1 MNQQN
6 HGSAHVAYRTIA
18 LRVGGCDAGTT
29 VPQKKEPG
37 TLANP
42 SNLSLPRIPFLTP
55 SRSGAPGR
63 GKLVFSL
70 SHDITSPLDCVLL
83 NDDVMC
89 FVRLRSFF
97 RAD

>member
-6 HGSAHVAYRTIA
+6 YGSAHVAYRSIA

-42 SNLSLPRIPFLTP
+42 SNLFRRRIPFHPQP
-55 SRSGAPGR
+55 SRVHLIEQSHF
-63 GKLVFSL
+63 FSFP
-70 SHDITSPLDCVLL
+70 HDITSPLDCVL
-83 NDDVMC
+83 
-89 FVRLRSFF
+89 
-97 RAD
+97 

>member
-6 HGSAHVAYRTIA
+6 HGSAHVAYRSIA

-42 SNLSLPRIPFLTP
+42 SNLSLRRIPFSPTL
-55 SRSGAPGR
+55 SGAPNR
-63 GKLVFSL
+63 NELTFSF
-70 SHDITSPLDCVLL
+70 SHDIASPLDCVLF
-83 NDDVMC
+83 NDGLMW
-89 FVRLRSFF
+89 FIRHRSILGY
-97 RAD
+97 